1 MGLSINPNIHPL
13 FVTAAYYPLELLA
26 NSRVSVYPTPD
37 SVEYEWDPEHGLHD
51 RENMPIW
58 VGWANVTPN
67 VDWRARN
74 YEWAGEVTGVHAYRV
89 QLLHIDKNEAIGKHL
104 WGDPEMRVSFGEGM
118 RVVIDESPADH
129 RQDGLK
135 LVVRN
140 AVFDTLPWQP
150 TLLCD
155 IETGDTARGE
165 N

>member
-13 FVTAAYYPLELLA
+13 FMTAAHYPLELLA
-26 NSRVSVYPTPD
+26 NSKISVYPTSD
-37 SVEYEWDPEHGLHD
+37 SVEHGWNPDDGLVT
-51 RENMPIW
+51 EKLLPIW
-58 VGWANVTPN
+58 IGWANVTPN
-67 VDWRARN
+67 TDWRARN
-74 YEWAGEVTGVHAYRV
+74 SEWAGVVTGVHAYRV
-89 QLLHIDKNEAIGKHL
+89 QLLHIDKNEAMNKHA
-104 WGDPEMRVSFGEGM
+104 WGDPGMRVSFAEGM

-155 IETGDTARGE
+155 VETGGTARGE